1 MKHWMGKIL
10 NHSYAD
16 HKELKDIEITDKPLV
31 VLCYGKSIVRNEP
44 DYRVNR
50 PNGRKDYQFMYIKD
64 GKCCIKVG
72 DTNKIY
78 SANTLFLIKPRT
90 PQNRYGLSDNNIFT
104 QLYIHFSGNK
114 VEELLDRYNI
124 NTTIFQFE
132 ENFDA
137 FEDIVNRM
145 EAGKS
150 GSHHED
156 FCNILLEELF
166 ILISNKSKN
175 SAVKKFGFNEL
186 LEIMDETC
194 TENYPIKFYAEQ
206 IHFSE
211 EYFVRFFKKAMG
223 VSPHKYIMT
232 LRLQKAISMLIY
244 TNYPIKTI
252 SQKLGFSNQHYFSK
266 VFCDNYKVSPSK
278 FRSLE
283 KNKK

>member
-1 MKHWMGKIL
+1 M
-10 NHSYAD
+10 
-16 HKELKDIEITDKPLV
+16 V
-31 VLCYGKSIVRNEP
+31 
-44 DYRVNR
+44 YRFENAAQAV
-50 PNGRKDYQFMYIKD
+50 QQ
-64 GKCCIKVG
+64 
-72 DTNKIY
+72 
-78 SANTLFLIKPRT
+78 LFT
-90 PQNRYGLSDNNIFT
+90 
-104 QLYIHFSGNK
+104 FSGNK
-114 VEELLDRYNI
+114 AQELLDKYDI
-124 NTTIFQFE
+124 NSPIIKFE
-132 ENFDA
+132 EHFKV
-137 FEDIVNRM
+137 FEDIINRM
-145 EAGKS
+145 YSMKS
-150 GSHHED
+150 SEYHED

-266 VFCDNYKVSPSK
+266 VFCDNYKVSPSE